1 VPGVPNHG
9 VDRDDR
15 AVVTTRIAGL
25 RRELEAVA
33 IPGDAPAMAGYM
45 RDRFAFLGVKTPARR
60 RAARPLLRDVHTWD
74 EDDVVDLVDACWNQP
89 EREFQYVGSDIVVAE
104 SDRFGAERL
113 ADLRRWITT
122 SSWWDTVDAL
132 VSKGVG
138 TIVRGFPDLTA
149 EMDVWITDENLWI
162 RRTAILHQLTYRN
175 ETDVERLFG
184 YVLATAGETDF
195 FIRKA
200 DGWALR
206 EYAKSAPGA
215 VRRFVAEHETSL
227 SALTRRE
234 ALKNL

>member
-1 VPGVPNHG
+1 MAADTSYVGGKLPFTTFEFVNG
-9 VDRDDR
+9 DRSIQFH
-15 AVVTTRIAGL
+15 T
-25 RRELEAVA
+25 
-33 IPGDAPAMAGYM
+33 GDSIRWSCDIVSYSCPPADSVS
-45 RDRFAFLGVKTPARR
+45 R
-60 RAARPLLRDVHTWD
+60 
-74 EDDVVDLVDACWNQP
+74 P
-89 EREFQYVGSDIVVAE
+89 ERSEVHSPDRSRVA
-104 SDRFGAERL
+104 FER
-113 ADLRRWITT
+113 
-122 SSWWDTVDAL
+122 
-132 VSKGVG
+132 
-138 TIVRGFPDLTA
+138 
-149 EMDVWITDENLWI
+149 DENLWI